1 VGVNS
6 RRNIQ
11 AGNFFQSL
19 EFAEISKPQLK
30 FRRQFFKNEMGKFL
44 KKPLQ
49 KETGKIFKWINFRQF
64 QSRAKFK
71 AAKLFF

>member
-30 FRRQFFKNEMGKFL
+30 FRRQFFKNEMGKFF
-44 KKPLQ
+44 KK
-49 KETGKIFKWINFRQF
+49 T
-64 QSRAKFK
+64 
-71 AAKLFF
+71 AAKRDGKNFQMDKFSAISKPR